1 MLRSFTNIFKKRKKE
16 RFYSLDFSQM
26 TQVNAGRF
34 IVSNGTVALEDIQ
47 VYLFSLLALF
57 QVLIAVFLHALDVCS
72 TDEMGALIQ
81 RTAFRQIDEG
91 TRLSVSLMSV
101 NLQQLSLF
109 TK

>member
-1 MLRSFTNIFKKRKKE
+1 
-16 RFYSLDFSQM
+16 M

-81 RTAFRQIDEG
+81 RAAFRQIDEG
-91 TRLSVSLMSV
+91 TRLSISLMSV